1 MRSVYIHIPFCNS
14 ICSYCDFCK
23 FLNNDIWASNY
34 LTYLKKEI
42 DKYYEKDMVKTLYI
56 GGGTPSCLSYDNL
69 IKLFKIIRVFRLS
82 SDYEF
87 TYECNINDLSEEF
100 LIFLKE
106 NGVNRLSIGVESF
119 NKYKLKYLNR
129 KHNKKDIFSKIALA
143 RKIGF
148 DNINIDIIY
157 ALSIED
163 MSILKSDIKYALK
176 LKVDHIS
183 TYSLIIEEH
192 TLLHNKGVK
201 PISEDLDFKMY
212 KYICKTL
219 KRHHYNHYEISNF
232 ALDGHESK
240 HNLTYWDN
248 NEYYGFGLGAHG
260 YINNMR
266 YENTRNF
273 NKYLNEE
280 YRLNELLISTQ
291 EEMENELILGLRKIK
306 GVSISEFEERFGI
319 SMFKMFKIE
328 DALDKK
334 DLILDEGFIRI
345 NEDKLYISNEI
356 LNEIM

>member
-23 FLNNDIWASNY
+23 FLNNDVWASNY
-34 LTYLKKEI
+34 LDYLKKEI
-42 DKYYEKDMVKTLYI
+42 EKYYEEDTVKTLYI
-56 GGGTPSCLSYDNL
+56 GGGTPSCLSYNNL
-69 IKLFKIIRVFRLS
+69 VKLFNIIKIFKLT
-82 SDYEF
+82 SDCEF

-100 LIFLKE
+100 LLFLKE

-148 DNINIDIIY
+148 DNINIDIMY
-157 ALSIED
+157 ALPIED
-163 MSILKSDIKYALK
+163 MSILKKDIKYALK

-219 KRHHYNHYEISNF
+219 KRHHYKHYEISNF
-232 ALDGHESK
+232 AIEGHESK

-266 YENTRNF
+266 YENTKNF
-273 NKYLNEE
+273 NKYLKEE

-291 EEMENELILGLRKIK
+291 EEMENELILGLRKLK
-306 GVSISEFEERFGI
+306 GVSVSEFEERFGI

>member
-34 LTYLKKEI
+34 LNYLKKEI

-69 IKLFKIIRVFRLS
+69 IKLFKIIRIFKLT

-157 ALSIED
+157 ALPIED

-192 TLLHNKGVK
+192 TLLYNKGVK

-219 KRHHYNHYEISNF
+219 KHHHYNHYEISNF

-291 EEMENELILGLRKIK
+291 EEMENELILGLRKLK

-319 SMFKMFKIE
+319 SMFKVFKIE
-328 DALDKK
+328 DAIDKK
-334 DLILDEGFIRI
+334 DLILDGDYIRI

>member
-1 MRSVYIHIPFCNS
+1 MNTIVSLYSQTNQEIAN
-14 ICSYCDFCK
+14 
-23 FLNNDIWASNY
+23 FLKSFN
-34 LTYLKKEI
+34 
-42 DKYYEKDMVKTLYI
+42 
-56 GGGTPSCLSYDNL
+56 
-69 IKLFKIIRVFRLS
+69 
-82 SDYEF
+82 
-87 TYECNINDLSEEF
+87 NINVDL
-100 LIFLKE
+100 
-106 NGVNRLSIGVESF
+106 
-119 NKYKLKYLNR
+119 
-129 KHNKKDIFSKIALA
+129 
-143 RKIGF
+143 
-148 DNINIDIIY
+148 IY
-157 ALSIED
+157 ATSKD
-163 MSILKSDIKYALK
+163 TMHVLKSDLKNMLK
-176 LKVDHIS
+176 LGVPHIS

-192 TLLHNKGVK
+192 TVLYNNKTEPV
-201 PISEDLDFKMY
+201 SEQLDFNSY
-212 KYICKTL
+212 KYICKKL
-219 KRHHYNHYEISNF
+219 KKKGFHHYEVSNF
-232 ALDGHESK
+232 AIPGFESK

-291 EEMENELILGLRKIK
+291 EEMENELILGLRKLK
-306 GVSISEFEERFGI
+306 GVSVSEFEERFGI